1 MNAHPTHPGCTVQQR
16 GFTLIEVLI
25 ACGVIGILAGITVP
39 TYVARRISANESAIV
54 ATMRAISQAQLQCR
68 TLSLIDTNADGV
80 AEFATLPELS
90 GNAPLR
96 STGERIESRLLS
108 LNLGK
113 QDANGHAMI
122 HGYRIAVYLPNA
134 AGEGVIGMTANNGT
148 FDAGRTRDY
157 FTCLAWPMA
166 VNVTGH
172 HAYFLNQQGQAMKA
186 MAPVYSGLDRVPPA
200 GAALLGTASPRHVD
214 AQLLAVDVNGSDG
227 VFWTPVH

>member
-1 MNAHPTHPGCTVQQR
+1 MMTTDTRLDPVAKSAAQQ

-68 TLSLIDTNADGV
+68 TLNMIDANSDGV

-90 GNAPLR
+90 GREPLR
-96 STGERIESRLLS
+96 HTGEMIDSRLLS
-108 LNLGK
+108 INLGK
-113 QDANGHAMI
+113 QDANGHTMA
-122 HGYRIAVYLPNA
+122 HGYRIALYLPDA
-134 AGEGVIGMTANNGT
+134 AGNGVIGRAANNAS
-148 FDAGRTRDY
+148 FDPSRTRDY
-157 FTCLAWPMA
+157 FTCLAWPMS

-186 MAPVYSGLDRVPPA
+186 MAPVYTGLDRVPPA
-200 GAALLGTASPRHVD
+200 GAALTGTASPMIHTI
-214 AQLLAVDVNGSDG
+214 S
-227 VFWTPVH
+227 PV